1 MKKIVLLSVLI
12 LSSLFIGGC
21 AIMYYEPEPTPMEVA
36 QAKHDAWKAEQA
48 AQNKKLLEYTQS
60 EAYKKKYSGTS
71 QGNSLPGAKANS
83 IVGTA
88 ADPLKDVRNMS
99 ISPSSTTYRI
109 DVRNGSSFSNS
120 STQTYEVK
128 VKK

>member
-1 MKKIVLLSVLI
+1 MKKIILLFVLI
-12 LSSLFIGGC
+12 TYSFFIGSC
-21 AIMYYEPEPTPMEVA
+21 ALLYYEPAPAPVSPA
-36 QAKHDAWKAEQA
+36 QANYNAWKAEQA
-48 AQNKKLLEYTQS
+48 AQNRRLLEYTQS
-60 EAYKKKYSGTS
+60 AAYKKQYSGTS
-71 QGNSLPGAKANS
+71 QGNSIPGAKATT

-99 ISPSSTTYRI
+99 TSPSSTTYRI